1 MEVIDWHSLQDDELL
16 DKYVKGHFEGFE
28 HLYSRHKGG
37 TYRFILRQVNDE
49 STAEDL
55 LQEVW
60 MKVVSNARTFNK
72 NSKFSTWLYQVARNL
87 LVDRFRHLEVVTAVI
102 SQEEPELEA
111 SLEST
116 DLSEAQWHQQ
126 RQKQALKGCLEKLPK
141 AQLESFLLKEEAA
154 LIQTDIA
161 QVVGISLEATK
172 SRLRAAYAN
181 LRECLERQLGEREAE
196 RSR

>member
-55 LQEVW
+55 LQELW

-196 RSR
+196 R

>member
-1 MEVIDWHSLQDDELL
+1 VEVIDWHSLQDDELL

-55 LQEVW
+55 LQELW

-181 LRECLERQLGEREAE
+181 LRECLERQLGERKAE
-196 RSR
+196 R

>member
-55 LQEVW
+55 LQELW